1 MDRMFS
7 GFTLGNLKLINRF
20 VFPPVKTAY
29 GNPKGI
35 VTERQLTFYK
45 QIASNGPGIII
56 LEPVSVTPEGREHPK
71 QLCIHLKES
80 SSELKKIVD
89 VIHTENRLACLHLN
103 HAGAAANPK
112 ATGTKPKAPSDV
124 TCPTSGQ
131 TSEPLTEE
139 EIKTIIAGY
148 KSAAEKAKKASF
160 DIIEIQAGH
169 GYLVSQFCNK
179 KINQRTDKYGEDRLL
194 FAREAFAAVKEGAP
208 EIPVI
213 LRISGSE
220 MSPEYGIDLEDL
232 KPLLSLAEKERI
244 SAIHVGMG
252 SSCFSPPWYFHHAS
266 LPEKPQLD
274 ALSWVRENTWL
285 PIIAAGRM
293 GRKEKIAKV
302 LDQGLADMIAL
313 GRPLIADPDLVDKWH
328 KDQNEK
334 VKYCGYCLQGCLHR
348 LKNGE
353 PLGCNLNPE
362 IGLPELKLSAKPL
375 KVLVAGGGP
384 GGMSA
389 ALYLSRS
396 GHKVTLAE
404 KSDKLGGQFNLA
416 WKAPGKQSMQEGLD
430 NLEYDVKTHAESVM
444 LGRAADSQL
453 IDEIH
458 PDLLVWATGAVQNVP
473 EIKGL
478 SSQYTMT
485 SVEYFN
491 GDKAVKGP
499 RVLVIGAGRTGVE
512 IAEQLGIDGYEI
524 VATKRTDPIGSMM
537 EMITKKLAMMRIDQ
551 LSNVTLMPHTTVKEF
566 QTDSVIVEQDG
577 EQLTLEPFQTVI
589 LSSGMMSALSPD
601 ESIQKSVAN
610 IEVIGDAKQVQDIF
624 SAVHAGYEVAKKYE

>member
-7 GFTLGNLKLINRF
+7 RFTLGNLKLINRF
-20 VFPPVKTAY
+20 VFPPIKTAY
-29 GNPKGI
+29 GNPKGV
-35 VTERQLTFYK
+35 VTDRQLTFYK
-45 QIASNGPGIII
+45 QIASNGPGLLI
-56 LEPVSVTPEGREHPK
+56 LEPASVTSEGMEHPK

-80 SSELKKIVD
+80 ASELKKIVD
-89 VIHTENRLACLHLN
+89 VIHTEKRLACLHLN

-112 ATGTKPKAPSDV
+112 ATGTKPKAPSAI
-124 TCPTSGQ
+124 TCPTSDQ

-139 EIKTIIAGY
+139 EIETIIAGY
-148 KSAAEKAKKASF
+148 KSSAEKAKEASF
-160 DIIEIQAGH
+160 DMIEIQAGH
-169 GYLVSQFCNK
+169 GYLISQFLNE
-179 KINQRTDKYGEDRLL
+179 KINKRTDKYGEDRLL
-194 FAREAFAAVKEGAP
+194 FAREALAAVKEGAP
-208 EIPVI
+208 EIPVM

-252 SSCFSPPWYFHHAS
+252 SACFSPPWYFHHAS

-274 ALSWVRENTWL
+274 ALSWVREHTSL

-302 LDQGLADMIAL
+302 LDQGLADMVAL
-313 GRPLIADPDLVDKWH
+313 GRPLIADPDLVDKWQ
-328 KDQNEK
+328 KDQNEEI
-334 VKYCGYCLQGCLHR
+334 KYCGYCLQGCLHR

-362 IGLPELKLSAKPL
+362 IGLPDLKQSAKPL

-389 ALYLSRS
+389 AFYLSRR

-430 NLEYDVKTHAESVM
+430 NLEYLVKANTESVI
-444 LGRAADSQL
+444 LGRAVDADF
-453 IDEIH
+453 IDEIN
-458 PDLLVWATGAVQNVP
+458 PDLLVWATGAVQNIP

-478 SSQYTMT
+478 SSQHTMT
-485 SVEYFN
+485 SLEYFK
-491 GDKAVKGP
+491 GDKPVKGP
-499 RVLVIGAGRTGVE
+499 RVLVIGAGRTGIE

-537 EMITKKLAMMRIDQ
+537 EMITKKLAMMRIDK

-566 QTDSVIVEQDG
+566 QTDSVVVEQDG
-577 EQLTLEPFQTVI
+577 ERLTMEPFQTVI
-589 LSSGMMSALSPD
+589 LSSGMLSVLSPD
-601 ESIQKSVAN
+601 ESIRKLVTN
-610 IEVIGDAKQVQDIF
+610 IEIIGDAKQVQDIF
-624 SAVHAGYEVAKKYE
+624 SAVHAGYELAKKYE